1 MNTRALLLT
10 SAIAGFAMALLS
22 NVPLIAAGN
31 CVICMWLWGGG
42 ILGAW
47 LYPCFDAAT
56 RAVTPG
62 RGAIIGVVSGL
73 IGALIA
79 TLISMLFSGSTAQSI
94 QVALADMQVT
104 DPQVEQ
110 MIESL
115 SEPETIVLFSF
126 LFNILLYPLFG
137 AIGGAIGGMIFG
149 RSRSEP
155 AV

>member
-1 MNTRALLLT
+1 MNTRALLIT

-22 NVPLIAAGN
+22 NIPLINYGN

-47 LYPCFDAAT
+47 LYPRFDAAT

-79 TLISMLFSGSTAQSI
+79 ILFSALLSGFTAQNV
-94 QVALADMQVT
+94 QMALAEMQIT
-104 DPQVEQ
+104 DPQVER
-110 MIESL
+110 MLESFA
-115 SEPETIVLFSF
+115 EPASLILISF
-126 LFNILLYPLFG
+126 LFNIVLYPLFG

-149 RSRSEP
+149 RSTSEP

>member
-10 SAIAGFAMALLS
+10 SAIAGFAMALFS
-22 NVPLIAAGN
+22 SVPLISAGN

-47 LYPCFDAAT
+47 LYPRFDEAT
-56 RAVTPG
+56 PAVTPG

-73 IGALIA
+73 IGALLA
-79 TLISMLFSGSTAQSI
+79 TLVSALFSGSAAQDI
-94 QVALADMQVT
+94 QNALTQVQIT
-104 DPQVEQ
+104 DPEVER
-110 MIESL
+110 MLESV
-115 SEPETIVLFSF
+115 SEPGTIILVTFLFS
-126 LFNILLYPLFG
+126 IILYPLFG

-149 RSRSEP
+149 RSTQNS

>member
-1 MNTRALLLT
+1 MNTRALLIT

-22 NVPLIAAGN
+22 NIPLINYGN

-47 LYPCFDAAT
+47 LYPRFDAAT

-79 TLISMLFSGSTAQSI
+79 ILFSALLSGFTAQNV
-94 QVALADMQVT
+94 QMALAEMQIT
-104 DPQVEQ
+104 DPQVER
-110 MIESL
+110 MIESFA
-115 SEPETIVLFSF
+115 EPASLILISF
-126 LFNILLYPLFG
+126 LFNIVLYPLFG

-149 RSRSEP
+149 RSTSEP

>member
-47 LYPCFDAAT
+47 LYPRFDEGV

-79 TLISMLFSGSTAQSI
+79 TLFSALFSGSTAQSI

-126 LFNILLYPLFG
+126 LFNIVLYPLFG

>member
-1 MNTRALLLT
+1 MNTRALLIT

-22 NVPLIAAGN
+22 NIPLIAVGN

-47 LYPCFDAAT
+47 LYPRFDEAT

-73 IGALIA
+73 IGALLA
-79 TLISMLFSGSTAQSI
+79 TLISTLFSGSTAQSI
-94 QVALADMQVT
+94 QMALAEMQVT
-104 DPQVEQ
+104 DPQVER
-110 MIESL
+110 MMESL
-115 SEPETIVLFSF
+115 AEPESIILISF
-126 LFNILLYPLFG
+126 LFNIVLYPLFG
-137 AIGGAIGGMIFG
+137 AIGGAVGGMIF
-149 RSRSEP
+149 SRSTSDP